1 MTKKAYRTAK
11 RIHVKD
17 KNHMSS
23 SVEAVRDTAEI
34 QAQAEKIAA
43 LEGKVTELET
53 QAAELETQAKNA
65 SAQVQQIQ
73 AEYDKLKAQAAE
85 NLDGWQRARAEFAN
99 YKRRVEAERTE
110 LAANAGAEALRRVL
124 PAVDDFERAMQTLP
138 DELKD
143 NPWINGVTMVQ
154 RKLNAALEQSGITP
168 LVTNPGDAFDPNVH
182 EAITHEDS
190 DQVASGQIIGE
201 VQRGYK
207 IGDRVLRPAMV
218 RVAR

>member
-1 MTKKAYRTAK
+1 MTKKARRIAK
-11 RIHVKD
+11 RIYVHDRNRV
-17 KNHMSS
+17 NSS
-23 SVEAVRDTAEI
+23 MEAISEAAEI
-34 QAQAEKIAA
+34 QAKADQLAA
-43 LEGKVTELET
+43 LEVKVTELET
-53 QAAELETQAKNA
+53 QTAAMSMQLQEA
-65 SAQVQQIQ
+65 Q
-73 AEYDKLKAQAAE
+73 AERDQLKAQAAE

-110 LAANAGAEALRRVL
+110 LAASAGAEALKRVL

-138 DELKD
+138 DDLKD
-143 NPWINGVTMVQ
+143 NPWISGVLMVQ

-168 LVTNPGDAFDPNVH
+168 LLVNPGDAFDPNVH

-190 DQVASGQIIGE
+190 DQFGSEQIIGE

-207 IGDRVLRPAMV
+207 VGDRVLRPAMV

>member
-17 KNHMSS
+17 RNRVSS
-23 SVEAVRDTAEI
+23 SMEALQTTAER
-34 QAQAEKIAA
+34 QAQAEQAAA
-43 LEGKVTELET
+43 LETKVADLET
-53 QAAELETQAKNA
+53 QVAALST
-65 SAQVQQIQ
+65 QIQ
-73 AEYDKLKAQAAE
+73 EAQAEREQLKAQAVE

-99 YKRRVEAERTE
+99 YKRRVEAERADM
-110 LAANAGAEALRRVL
+110 AASAGAEALQRVL

-138 DELKD
+138 DDLKD
-143 NPWINGVTMVQ
+143 HPWISGVLMVQ
-154 RKLNAALEQSGITP
+154 RKLNGALEQSGITP
-168 LVTNPGDAFDPNVH
+168 IVVNPGDVFDPNIH

-190 DQVASGQIIGE
+190 DQFGSEQIIGE

>member
-17 KNHMSS
+17 KNQVSS
-23 SVEAVRDTAEI
+23 PIEVVKDTAEI
-34 QAQAEKIAA
+34 QAQAARLAE
-43 LEGKVTELET
+43 LESKVAELET
-53 QAAELETQAKNA
+53 QAAAL
-65 SAQVQQIQ
+65 SAQVQEAQTERDQ
-73 AEYDKLKAQAAE
+73 LKAQAAE

-99 YKRRVEAERTE
+99 YKRRIEAERTE
-110 LAANAGAEALRRVL
+110 LTASAGAEALKRVL

-138 DELKD
+138 DDLKD
-143 NPWINGVTMVQ
+143 KPWVNGVAMVQ
-154 RKLNAALEQSGITP
+154 RKLNAALEQSGIT
-168 LVTNPGDAFDPNVH
+168 VIAVNPGDAFDPNVH

-190 DQVASGQIIGE
+190 EQFASEQIIGE

>member
-17 KNHMSS
+17 KNRASS
-23 SVEAVRDTAEI
+23 SMEAVQEAAQI
-34 QAQAEKIAA
+34 QAQAAAEQIAT
-43 LEGKVTELET
+43 LEAKVTDLET
-53 QAAELETQAKNA
+53 QVAALSGQAQA
-65 SAQVQQIQ
+65 AQ
-73 AEYDKLKAQAAE
+73 AEREQLTAQAAE

-110 LAANAGAEALRRVL
+110 LAASAGAEALKRVL

-138 DELKD
+138 DDLND
-143 NPWINGVTMVQ
+143 HPWVNGVLMVQ

-168 LVTNPGDAFDPNVH
+168 IATSPGDTFDPNVH

-190 DQVASGQIIGE
+190 DQFTSEQIIGE

>member
-1 MTKKAYRTAK
+1 MTKKANRTAK

-17 KNHMSS
+17 KNQVSS
-23 SVEAVRDTAEI
+23 SIVAVRDTAEI
-34 QAQAEKIAA
+34 QAQAEHIAA
-43 LEGKVTELET
+43 LESQV
-53 QAAELETQAKNA
+53 AELE
-65 SAQVQQIQ
+65 IQ
-73 AEYDKLKAQAAE
+73 ATTVAAQMQTAQTERDQLKAQAAE

-99 YKRRVEAERTE
+99 YKRRVEAERAE
-110 LAANAGAEALRRVL
+110 LTASAGAEALKRVL

-138 DELKD
+138 DDLKD
-143 NPWINGVTMVQ
+143 HPWISGVVMVQ
-154 RKLNAALEQSGITP
+154 RKLNAALEQTGITP
-168 LVTNPGDAFDPNVH
+168 LVINPGDAFDPNIH

-190 DQVASGQIIGE
+190 DQFGSEQIIGE

>member
-17 KNHMSS
+17 KNRASS
-23 SVEAVRDTAEI
+23 SMETTPEAVPEAAQI
-34 QAQAEKIAA
+34 QAQAAAEQIAT
-43 LEGKVTELET
+43 LEAKVTDLET
-53 QAAELETQAKNA
+53 QVAAL
-65 SAQVQQIQ
+65 SAQAQ
-73 AEYDKLKAQAAE
+73 AEREQLTAQAAE

-110 LAANAGAEALRRVL
+110 LAASAGAEALKRVL

-138 DELKD
+138 DDLND
-143 NPWINGVTMVQ
+143 HPWVNGVLMVQ

-168 LVTNPGDAFDPNVH
+168 MATSPGDTFDPNVH

-190 DQVASGQIIGE
+190 DQFTSEQIIGE

>member
-1 MTKKAYRTAK
+1 MTKKANRTAK

-17 KNHMSS
+17 KNQVSS
-23 SVEAVRDTAEI
+23 SNVAVRDTAEI
-34 QAQAEKIAA
+34 QAQAEHIAA
-43 LEGKVTELET
+43 LESQV
-53 QAAELETQAKNA
+53 AELE
-65 SAQVQQIQ
+65 IQ
-73 AEYDKLKAQAAE
+73 ATTVAAQMQTAQTERDQLKAQAAE

-99 YKRRVEAERTE
+99 YKRRVEAERAE
-110 LAANAGAEALRRVL
+110 LAASAGAEALKRVL

-138 DELKD
+138 DDLKD
-143 NPWINGVTMVQ
+143 HPWISGVVMVQ
-154 RKLNAALEQSGITP
+154 RKLNAALEQTGITP
-168 LVTNPGDAFDPNVH
+168 LVINPGDAFDPNIH

-190 DQVASGQIIGE
+190 DQFGSEQIIGE

>member
-1 MTKKAYRTAK
+1 M
-11 RIHVKD
+11 
-17 KNHMSS
+17 
-23 SVEAVRDTAEI
+23 EAVRETAEI
-34 QAQAEKIAA
+34 QAQATAEQIAA
-43 LEGKVTELET
+43 LEARLADVKA
-53 QAAELETQAKNA
+53 QATTLSVQMQEALAEREQ
-65 SAQVQQIQ
+65 
-73 AEYDKLKAQAAE
+73 LKAQAAE

-110 LAANAGAEALRRVL
+110 LAASAGADALSRVL

-138 DELKD
+138 DDLKD
-143 NPWINGVTMVQ
+143 HPWVNGISMVQ

-168 LVTNPGDAFDPNVH
+168 IVTNPGDTFDPNVH
-182 EAITHEDS
+182 EAVTHEDS
-190 DQVASGQIIGE
+190 EQFGSEQIIGE

>member
-17 KNHMSS
+17 KNQVSS
-23 SVEAVRDTAEI
+23 SMEEVVKDSAQI
-34 QAQAEKIAA
+34 QAQAEQLAT
-43 LEGKVTELET
+43 LESKV
-53 QAAELETQAKNA
+53 AELETQTANLA
-65 SAQVQQIQ
+65 AQVQEALTERDQ
-73 AEYDKLKAQAAE
+73 LKAQAVE

-99 YKRRVEAERTE
+99 YKRRVETERAE
-110 LAANAGAEALRRVL
+110 LAASAGAEALKRVL

-138 DELKD
+138 EDLKD
-143 NPWINGVTMVQ
+143 NPWINGVAMVQ
-154 RKLNAALEQSGITP
+154 RKLNAALEQSGIMP
-168 LVTNPGDAFDPNVH
+168 IVTNPGDAFDPNIH

>member
-1 MTKKAYRTAK
+1 MTKKANRTAK

-17 KNHMSS
+17 KNQVSS
-23 SVEAVRDTAEI
+23 SIEAVREAAEI
-34 QAQAEKIAA
+34 QTQANLEQIAA
-43 LEGKVTELET
+43 LEGK
-53 QAAELETQAKNA
+53 AAELETRAANL
-65 SAQVQQIQ
+65 SAQVQEAQ
-73 AEYDKLKAQAAE
+73 AEREQLKAQAVE

-99 YKRRVEAERTE
+99 YKRRVEAERAE
-110 LAANAGAEALRRVL
+110 LTASAGAEGLKRVL

-138 DELKD
+138 DDLKD
-143 NPWINGVTMVQ
+143 NPWVNGVAMVQ

-168 LVTNPGDAFDPNVH
+168 LATNPGDPFDPNVH

-190 DQVASGQIIGE
+190 DQFGSEQIIGE

-207 IGDRVLRPAMV
+207 IGDRVLRPALV

>member
-1 MTKKAYRTAK
+1 MTKKANRTAK

-17 KNHMSS
+17 KNQVSS
-23 SVEAVRDTAEI
+23 SSEAVREAAEI
-34 QAQAEKIAA
+34 QTQANLEQIAA
-43 LEGKVTELET
+43 LEGK
-53 QAAELETQAKNA
+53 AAELETRAANL
-65 SAQVQQIQ
+65 SAQVQEAQ
-73 AEYDKLKAQAAE
+73 AEREQLKAQAVE

-99 YKRRVEAERTE
+99 YKRRVEAERAE
-110 LAANAGAEALRRVL
+110 LTASAGAEALKRVL

-138 DELKD
+138 DDLKD
-143 NPWINGVTMVQ
+143 NPWVNGVAMVQ

-168 LVTNPGDAFDPNVH
+168 LATNPGDPFDPNVH

-190 DQVASGQIIGE
+190 DQFGSEQIIGE

-207 IGDRVLRPAMV
+207 IGDRVLRPALV